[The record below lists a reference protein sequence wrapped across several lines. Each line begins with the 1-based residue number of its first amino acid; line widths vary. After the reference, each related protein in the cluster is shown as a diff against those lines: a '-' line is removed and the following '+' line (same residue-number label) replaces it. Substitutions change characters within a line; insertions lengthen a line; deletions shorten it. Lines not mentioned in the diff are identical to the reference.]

1 MLQQVFS
8 SVKLQ
13 LQFVESMLA
22 VPMMVQS
29 AVCTSFSG
37 AYASQSSWWEHMHCN
52 VGMAVLYRLE
62 RQELN
67 PHRGSKL
74 GFTEGF
80 SDHSTLA

>member
-37 AYASQSSWWEHMHCN
+37 AYASQSSW
-52 VGMAVLYRLE
+52 
-62 RQELN
+62 
-67 PHRGSKL
+67 
-74 GFTEGF
+74 
-80 SDHSTLA
+80 